1 MLSAQVNALS
11 SQGAPPEE
19 ISSALNIPVEAVKYH
34 QAREQNT
41 DFDDESCREFAAII
55 KQIAT
60 AGDNER
66 NRLTAATFGYE
77 VGRGLKKRMGDA
89 PNVNITQL
97 NQLIHQAN
105 NFINNVV
112 PDCEPGPTRALE
124 EAPRVGG
131 HEQAPRLPYGWEYE

>member
-1 MLSAQVNALS
+1 MLSAQVEALA

-19 ISSALNIPVEAVKYH
+19 ISTALNIPVEAVKYH

-41 DFDDESCREFAAII
+41 DFDDETCKEFATII
-55 KQIAT
+55 KNIA
-60 AGDNER
+60 ACGDNER

-77 VGRGLKKRMGDA
+77 VGRGLKKRMSEA
-89 PNVNITQL
+89 PGVNIVQL

-112 PDCEPGPTRALE
+112 PDSQPGPTGALE
-124 EAPRVGG
+124 EAPGTCG
-131 HEQAPRLPYGWEYE
+131 HEQAPRLPYGWEYD